1 MKLFSENEYE
11 FEVIFSSG
19 PQIFVGLF
27 LLNVYTVLLGMS
39 VLTDF
44 ISFK

>member
-1 MKLFSENEYE
+1 MKLFREKEYE
-11 FEVIFSSG
+11 FELISSSG
-19 PQIFVGLF
+19 PQIFVVLF